1 MAPLDRI
8 DDRDLANRLV
18 QRLAAAAGRPLV
30 RVAASVYAG
39 DQGIHDEPIAIWLY
53 FAGLAPFRL
62 FGSPEGWNLA
72 VDDAPPEPYATE
84 ELGEILIRDVTRL
97 TTFRA
102 VQDQTLQAAW
112 LVESSLDR
120 GPVGVRLH
128 FGAFVS
134 PIVLNLGDHL
144 YVSHR
149 YPADPEIDET
159 FSERSIAFE

>member
-1 MAPLDRI
+1 MSGIDQEHELARRLRDR
-8 DDRDLANRLV
+8 LGPAT
-18 QRLAAAAGRPLV
+18 GRPLI

-39 DQGIHDEPIAIWLY
+39 DYGIHDDPIALWLY
-53 FAGLAPFRL
+53 FTGLAPFRL

-72 VDDAPPEPYATE
+72 VDDEPPEPYATE
-84 ELGEILIRDVTRL
+84 ELGEIIIRDVTRV

-102 VQDQTLQAAW
+102 AQDQPLQAAW

-120 GPVGVRLH
+120 GPVGVRLD

-149 YPADPEIDET
+149 YPTDPEIDERFT
-159 FSERSIAFE
+159 ERAL